1 MKHWPFAVALAAI
14 GVWMVAAGRQPTGEE
29 GRYAI
34 VDDVQYAALLAD
46 VRDKTQ
52 QPILDFDAGFKL
64 SSTQVQN
71 LKDSIKK
78 IKQLI
83 AFEPT
88 NFGPYVM
95 MAKTQRA
102 LGNSSEAVRNYEQAL
117 ILLPDEYAD
126 QETLWTAAEVNYD
139 LGTHYYEV
147 SDYKQAEPYAL
158 QAVQL
163 INDHPKYL
171 VGLAAIQSQLGKLK
185 DARALVD
192 AAKAIDPDN
201 AFTKSLDEELKR
213 AGA

>member
-1 MKHWPFAVALAAI
+1 MKYWPVIVALVAVA
-14 GVWMVAAGRQPTGEE
+14 VWMVAAGRVTTGEE
-29 GRYAI
+29 GRYSI
-34 VDDVQYAALLAD
+34 VTDEQYVATLAE

-64 SSTQVQN
+64 STTQVQN
-71 LKDSIKK
+71 LKDSIEK
-78 IKQLI
+78 IQQLI
-83 AFEPT
+83 AFDPT

-102 LGNSSEAVRNYEQAL
+102 LGNSSEAVRHYEQAL
-117 ILLPDEYAD
+117 ILLPSEYSD

-139 LGTHYYEV
+139 LGTHFYEA
-147 SDYKQAEPYAL
+147 SDYKRAEPYAL

-171 VGLAAIQSQLGKLK
+171 VGLAAIQAQLGKLK

-192 AAKAIDPDN
+192 AALAIDPEN
-201 AFTKSLDEELKR
+201 AFTKSLDDELKR

>member
-1 MKHWPFAVALAAI
+1 MRYWPVIIALAAVA
-14 GVWMVAAGRQPTGEE
+14 VWMIAVGRVPTGEE
-29 GRYAI
+29 GRYSI
-34 VDDVQYAALLAD
+34 VTDEQYVATLAE

-64 SSTQVQN
+64 STTQVQN
-71 LKDSIKK
+71 LKDSIKT
-78 IKQLI
+78 IQRLI
-83 AFEPT
+83 AFDPT

-102 LGNSSEAVRNYEQAL
+102 LGNSSAAVRNYEQAL
-117 ILLPDEYAD
+117 ILLPSEYSD

-139 LGTHYYEV
+139 LGTHFYEV
-147 SDYKQAEPYAL
+147 SDYKRAEPYAL

-171 VGLAAIQSQLGKLK
+171 VGLAAIQAQLGKLK

-192 AAKAIDPDN
+192 AALALDPEN
-201 AFTKSLDEELKR
+201 AFTKSLDDELKR